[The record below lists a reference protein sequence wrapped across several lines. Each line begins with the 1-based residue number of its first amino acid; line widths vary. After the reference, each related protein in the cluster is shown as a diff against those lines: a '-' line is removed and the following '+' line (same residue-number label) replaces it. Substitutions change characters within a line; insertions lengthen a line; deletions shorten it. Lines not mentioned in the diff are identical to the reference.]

1 MDRMFDRF
9 MEGFSGSSGRSWG
22 AVGPVIDVDDTEKE
36 MIVTAELP
44 GVAEKDVEVSL
55 AGDILTIKGQKKSES
70 EEKQGQSYYAERTF
84 GSFARSLRLPFDVKD
99 ETVDAKFRDGVLT
112 IRLPKPAD
120 VQKAVRKIDVK
131 ATGK

>member
-1 MDRMFDRF
+1 
-9 MEGFSGSSGRSWG
+9 
-22 AVGPVIDVDDTEKE
+22 
-36 MIVTAELP
+36 
-44 GVAEKDVEVSL
+44 
-55 AGDILTIKGQKKSES
+55 
-70 EEKQGQSYYAERTF
+70 
-84 GSFARSLRLPFDVKD
+84 LPFDVKD